1 MPTAVH
7 KRALQRAIDLA
18 GGVDPLA
25 RYLKVPPAA
34 LKFWLNAS
42 SPLPDDMF
50 LKIVDVLLERSMME
64 LQPRPGESSGAPAQS
79 SGRGGASES

>member
-18 GGVDPLA
+18 GGVEPLA
-25 RYLKVPPAA
+25 RHLKVPPTT
-34 LKFWLNAS
+34 LKFWLNVS

-50 LKIVDVLLERSMME
+50 LKIVDLLLDRSMME
-64 LQPRPGESSGAPAQS
+64 LQTRSGESRAPEQNS
-79 SGRGGASES
+79 ERGGASES

>member
-18 GGVDPLA
+18 GGMEPLA
-25 RYLKVPPAA
+25 RRLKVPPAT
-34 LKFWLNAS
+34 LKFWLNVA

-50 LKIVDVLLERSMME
+50 LKIVDLLLDRSTME
-64 LQPRPGESSGAPAQS
+64 LQPRSGEGGAPAQN

>member
-18 GGVDPLA
+18 GGTEPLA
-25 RYLKVPPAA
+25 TYLKVSPTAV
-34 LKFWLNAS
+34 KFWLNAS

-50 LKIVDVLLERSMME
+50 LKIVDLLVERSLME
-64 LQPRPGESSGAPAQS
+64 LKPAASKSAQPART
-79 SGRGGASES
+79 SGRGAVES